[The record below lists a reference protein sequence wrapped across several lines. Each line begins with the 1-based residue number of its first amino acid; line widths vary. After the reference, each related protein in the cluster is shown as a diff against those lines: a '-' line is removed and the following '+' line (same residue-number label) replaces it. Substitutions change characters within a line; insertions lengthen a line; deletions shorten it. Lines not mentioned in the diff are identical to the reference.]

1 MRGISNSIISKMIS
15 LTLPTKI
22 HLIKHQSF
30 SEMLKAQLSTSK
42 TVLFLEEALA
52 QSALFSPVIES
63 MIKQG
68 KLIWIKDNPLNLT
81 PKAILTVIKTIGSFE
96 GDQILAIGN
105 DGVVDLAKSVSVALL
120 VNRKALNE
128 KVLLKSMREALT
140 QDHLARITLKAVLT
154 TPECASA
161 LTGWFSIL
169 DETTHTPFLLKHPS
183 LAYDDAAIFMDESLV
198 LSPKQVLSSSFK
210 ALGQAADAYWSNTS
224 TPSIRQLALSAIR
237 RIVTSLPVLM
247 KKPDHHEAREQLMV
261 GALMAAF
268 ALSNTRLSAATS
280 TGLVLNAL
288 TTMDPGLASALI
300 LPDLLKHN
308 LAALQNPESLYDAF
322 DINNPEGLGTW
333 IEKCATG
340 LMSVKLSEVG
350 IQLEDLNRLSRAVFE
365 LDMIRNNP
373 VELTQDQLYDFLKRH
388 L

>member
-1 MRGISNSIISKMIS
+1 MTS

-22 HLIKHQSF
+22 HLIKHQSL
-30 SEMLKAQLSTSK
+30 SEILKAQVSTSK

-52 QSALFSPVIES
+52 HSALLLPVIES
-63 MIKQG
+63 MVKQG
-68 KLIWIKDNPLNLT
+68 KLIWIKDIPLNLT
-81 PKAILTVIKTIGSFE
+81 PKAILTVLKTIGSFE
-96 GDQILAIGN
+96 GDQILAIG
-105 DGVVDLAKSVSVALL
+105 DDRVVDLAKSVSVALL
-120 VNRKALNE
+120 LNRKPLNE
-128 KVLLKSMREALT
+128 KALLKAMREALN
-140 QDHLARITLKAVLT
+140 QDHLARVPLKAVLT

-169 DETTHTPFLLKHPS
+169 DETTRTTLLLKHPS
-183 LAYDDAAIFMDESLV
+183 LAYDDASIFMDESLV
-198 LSPKQVLSSSFK
+198 LNPKQVLSSSFK

-224 TPSIRQLALSAIR
+224 TLSIRQLALNALR
-237 RIVTSLPVLM
+237 RIVTTLPILM

-280 TGLVLNAL
+280 TGLILNAL

-308 LAALQNPESLYDAF
+308 LAVLHNPESLYDAF
-322 DINNPEGLGTW
+322 DINNPEGLGSW
-333 IEKCATG
+333 IEKTAAG
-340 LMSVKLSEVG
+340 LLSVKLSDVG
-350 IQLEDLNRLSRAVFE
+350 VQLEDLNRLSEAVFE
-365 LDMIRNNP
+365 LGMIKNNP
-373 VELTQDQLYDFLKRH
+373 VELTQNQLYDFLKRH